1 MKRTTNLLIAVA
13 TTTAITAA
21 ACGSNNT
28 GVTAANTSGSASD
41 SVSVSNPGTDRVLLD
56 PVIDTMLALPDG
68 WFEMAGY
75 GTVLHVDGDEITPH
89 FVTSSTCVVGDGFDN
104 ELPVDH
110 ASDDGIITL
119 DLVGP
124 TTDYR
129 LVPLAGSLSC
139 ETAADETVTALDEL
153 FTTHY
158 PFFDQRGFDWTEAV
172 ADLRSA
178 FEIDSD
184 SFEQSLITVLVE
196 LGDGHTTLDDLDL
209 DIDPDIDAFGLTDV
223 TTLDELEAAIGEEF
237 DRTIARIDDATTD
250 ETGSV
255 AWGRL
260 DADTGYLIMVA
271 FEGIGGQDD
280 ALADRDA
287 LAAALD
293 AAILDLADVEHLV
306 VDMRFNGGGYEDL
319 AVLAAGYFVDDTAPA
334 YRKWAHA
341 QPDPFVQTIDVEP
354 QRVFF
359 DGEVTVLTSPL
370 TASAAEAFTLAMVE
384 AVDATIVGNPSFGEF
399 SDAIDWTLPDGT
411 ELTISMENYT
421 DLDGTNHEAIGIPVD
436 VTVPFDQSVDA
447 AIDIT
452 GPARRTADTT
462 ADRQSQPITRKP
474 T

>member
-1 MKRTTNLLIAVA
+1 MKRQTSLLIAVA
-13 TTTAITAA
+13 ATTAITAA

-28 GVTAANTSGSASD
+28 DDTAAANTSGSATD
-41 SVSVSNPGTDRVLLD
+41 SVSVNNPGTDRALFD
-56 PVIDTMLALPDG
+56 PVSNATLVLPDG

-89 FVTSSTCVVGDGFDN
+89 FVTSSTCVVGDGLDN
-104 ELPVDH
+104 DLPVDH
-110 ASDDGIITL
+110 ASDDGVITL

-129 LVPLAGSLSC
+129 LVPLTGSLGC
-139 ETAADETVTALDEL
+139 ETAAEETVTALDEL

-158 PFFDQRGFDWTEAV
+158 PFFDQRGVDWTEAV
-172 ADLRSA
+172 AEIRSSV
-178 FEIDSD
+178 EIDSD
-184 SFEQSLITVLVE
+184 SFEQSLTSVLVE
-196 LGDGHTTLDDLDL
+196 LGDGHTTLDDLD
-209 DIDPDIDAFGLTDV
+209 IDPDIDAFGISDV
-223 TTLDELEAAIGEEF
+223 ATLDELEAAIGEVF
-237 DRTIARIDDATTD
+237 DRTIARIDGATTD

-271 FEGIGGQDD
+271 FEGISGQDD

-293 AAILDLADVEHLV
+293 AAIADLAEVEHLV

-319 AVLAAGYFVDDTAPA
+319 AVLAAGYFVDETTPA

-341 QPDPFVQTIDVEP
+341 QPDPFVQTIEVEP
-354 QRVFF
+354 QSAFF
-359 DGEVTVLTSPL
+359 DGEVIVLTSPL

-384 AVDATIVGNPSFGEF
+384 VADATIVGNPSFGEF

-421 DLDGTNHEAIGIPVD
+421 GLDGTNHEAIGIPLD
-436 VTVPFDQSVDA
+436 VTVPFDQAVDT
-447 AIDIT
+447 AIDHHRSGT
-452 GPARRTADTT
+452 PD
-462 ADRQSQPITRKP
+462 S
-474 T
+474 